1 MPELI
6 RATYQRATRTQAVA
20 YGWSTYARR
29 VLADTM
35 PEHGSCGGSFIAAH
49 PTGRVDRYTYRADLK
64 NENGQYGR
72 WMLTGTATVDQNGNV
87 TTAKD
92 ITS

>member
-6 RATYQRATRTQAVA
+6 REAYRRAMRTGAVV

-35 PEHGSCGGSFIAAH
+35 PEHGSCGGSFIAAQ
-49 PTGRVDRYTYRADLK
+49 PTGRVDRYTYRADLR
-64 NENGQYGR
+64 NDAGGFGR
-72 WMLTGTATVDQNGNV
+72 WTLTATATVDRSGNV
-87 TTAKD
+87 ITAKEY
-92 ITS
+92 